1 MKKIII
7 KLLLLSGLMFAFAY
21 QSAAQTPNVPQ
32 VTKRQANQT
41 VRIAE
46 GKASGE
52 LTRRESRNL
61 RREQKQIR
69 RMKRVAKADGVVT
82 KKEKAVIHKKQ
93 NQANRNIARK
103 KNNRRNL
110 SDN

>member
-21 QSAAQTPNVPQ
+21 QSAAQNPNAPQ
-32 VTKRQANQT
+32 ATRRQANQT
-41 VRIAE
+41 ARIAE
-46 GKASGE
+46 GRATGE

-82 KKEKAVIHKKQ
+82 RKEKAILQRKQ

-103 KNNRRNL
+103 KNNNRDFSGN
-110 SDN
+110 